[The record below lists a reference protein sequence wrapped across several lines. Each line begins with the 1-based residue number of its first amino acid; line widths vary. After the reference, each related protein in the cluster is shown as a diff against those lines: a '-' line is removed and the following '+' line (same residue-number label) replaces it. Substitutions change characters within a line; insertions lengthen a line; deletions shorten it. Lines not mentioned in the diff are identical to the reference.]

1 MRGAGFLAWALL
13 SLLAGPLSWV
23 DGLEVRITLPRGRQ
37 GLGIGDASRSIA
49 HGLCI
54 QLFQRD
60 VASERVRRA
69 LSRAPL
75 FQVTYTPG
83 LHIYRPQTGSI
94 ELLLTGDGA
103 SQTAASVVW
112 ELEAL
117 APPLRGG
124 EAASQVLAASSMSGV
139 ATFEAGQRQATVSIP
154 ISWSSVKDHDILP
167 FGANALSFAVALGGI
182 GGTSCWTKRCC

>member
-1 MRGAGFLAWALL
+1 M
-13 SLLAGPLSWV
+13 P
-23 DGLEVRITLPRGRQ
+23 
-37 GLGIGDASRSIA
+37 
-49 HGLCI
+49 GLCSAYLSGRYCGWTVSRYGLRCRVGVKDWELLTLLGWLGHDLCT
-54 QLFQRD
+54 QPSPRD
-60 VASERVRRA
+60 VASSERGRQA
-69 LSRAPL
+69 LSRAP
-75 FQVTYTPG
+75 FPQVTYTPG

-124 EAASQVLAASSMSGV
+124 AAASQVLAASSMSGV
-139 ATFEAGQRQATVSIP
+139 ATFEAGQRQTTVSIP

-167 FGANALSFAVALGGI
+167 FGENAL
-182 GGTSCWTKRCC
+182 